1 MAQFGKKFQ
10 PNDKTTVTTNLHEA
24 IPLTG
29 TLVSGT
35 YGTFPSD
42 TNVRTYTH
50 GMFQSVFDYP
60 YLSSSANHIFD
71 LSVGFHTNSVA
82 DASELSAADR
92 RKRVNLYNSMA
103 QVLVGFD
110 QNGTLRKYDE
120 NGDITEGSKYDKV
133 FYINFSRL
141 LYKDEIQ
148 KGTFSLT
155 MKMSGNY
162 ADPKETL
169 TYADQGAASDYRIN
183 SPAGEYGVLYVTK
196 QTGSTLSAAPT
207 APYNTQFANTGSNSL
222 AFAGLIFYQAGVIV
236 LPVTGHGV
244 NGAFPDVGTGELQY
258 QYSGSAFGTGNLAQ
272 MQASGTVDEFANNF
286 RRRLESISFNNT
298 TELQSSIYFCRIGH
312 NEFNYSGNP
321 SYITN
326 AKINVKEES
335 TDTPVSYVTTVG
347 LYSEENE
354 LLAVAKLSEPLRKT
368 PETEYVLR
376 VRLDY

>member
-1 MAQFGKKFQ
+1 
-10 PNDKTTVTTNLHEA
+10 
-24 IPLTG
+24 
-29 TLVSGT
+29 
-35 YGTFPSD
+35 
-42 TNVRTYTH
+42 
-50 GMFQSVFDYP
+50 
-60 YLSSSANHIFD
+60 
-71 LSVGFHTNSVA
+71 
-82 DASELSAADR
+82 
-92 RKRVNLYNSMA
+92 
-103 QVLVGFD
+103 
-110 QNGTLRKYDE
+110 
-120 NGDITEGSKYDKV
+120 
-133 FYINFSRL
+133 
-141 LYKDEIQ
+141 
-148 KGTFSLT
+148 
-155 MKMSGNY
+155 
-162 ADPKETL
+162 
-169 TYADQGAASDYRIN
+169 
-183 SPAGEYGVLYVTK
+183 
-196 QTGSTLSAAPT
+196 
-207 APYNTQFANTGSNSL
+207 L

-244 NGAFPDVGTGELQY
+244 NGTFPDVGSGELQY